1 MHLSYTED
9 QYVSSKFDLYVD
21 KELSY
26 LVRYYEWVVPKQHP
40 VYKTYKGSMLNI
52 ALTNFISHLKSYSL
66 CIGITAPNSQQTMSM
81 TKHIISKKFN
91 FIEYQNFQSQ
101 SPCNQIFYF
110 QSNTWELLLPD
121 GKSVC
126 KDCNALKNRTVSER
140 TWKSEKVSEQAKPK
154 ATFTLT
160 LPERLK
166 VNSVTLF
173 FSFLNRKNVH
183 IFALMFLMHVTNT

>member
-1 MHLSYTED
+1 MKQEKEYMHLSYTED

-66 CIGITAPNSQQTMSM
+66 CIGITAPNSQQAMSM

-110 QSNTWELLLPD
+110 RSNT
-121 GKSVC
+121 
-126 KDCNALKNRTVSER
+126 
-140 TWKSEKVSEQAKPK
+140 
-154 ATFTLT
+154 
-160 LPERLK
+160 
-166 VNSVTLF
+166 
-173 FSFLNRKNVH
+173 
-183 IFALMFLMHVTNT
+183 